1 MDKITNLDELLQ
13 LVPEEVVKA
22 CFVEYMMLMIAKAEK
37 FEQLEEAVRQK
48 NVTMKEIR
56 NILGE

>member
-13 LVPEEVVKA
+13 VVPEEVVKA

>member
-48 NVTMKEIR
+48 NVTMKDIR

>member
-13 LVPEEVVKA
+13 VVPEEIVKA

-37 FEQLEEAVRQK
+37 FEQLEKAVRQK
-48 NVTMKEIR
+48 KVTMKEIR

>member
-1 MDKITNLDELLQ
+1 MDKITNLDELLKV
-13 LVPEEVVKA
+13 VPEEVVKV
-22 CFVEYMMLMIAKAEK
+22 CFMEYMMLIIAKAEK
-37 FEQLEEAVRQK
+37 FKQLEEAVCQK

>member
-13 LVPEEVVKA
+13 VVPEEVVKT